1 MENRIREILNEKHM
15 TQVELAVKAELQP
28 TMISRY
34 AWKETIPKVTTAI
47 RIAKVLGVK
56 VEDIW
61 GEDDE

>member
-1 MENRIREILNEKHM
+1 MENKIREILNKKHM
-15 TQVELAVKAELQP
+15 TQTELAVKTELQP

-47 RIAKVLGVK
+47 KIAKVLGVK

-61 GEDDE
+61 GGEE